1 MSFLVASGHVQV
13 DANTGD
19 AKDEI
24 RDLIQAMGG
33 ISPSARASADA
44 LKDLGRRAAT
54 SGQSLGRLATK
65 AQQTERALSQL
76 RAVAGDIQ
84 VTADLD
90 DQTTSGLAA
99 VSAAIRDLKAE
110 SPIRIEVEF
119 DGQAAGGLAQLRA
132 EAQDIRVVVDID
144 DQTEGGATAV
154 RAALQDLRAQG
165 PVRLDVTVDAQL
177 GEITGAAQ
185 AMRDLRGNARDAGQ
199 AFTTLATRAA
209 AAAIA
214 LNAVQNA
221 AQDASRA
228 LRTLRGRAAAAS
240 AAMQELR
247 DSSARTASALRQI
260 ATRSAA
266 ADDNLNTLSTRTRT
280 LRSDMDDLDGSV
292 RRAGGG
298 MRTLRGNLGG
308 GGSGGSSGDAGSML
322 EKLKAAAISLVPA
335 LIPVAAAM
343 VPIAASAA
351 AAGVA
356 IGAFGAAAAGQ
367 VKSMTEAAQ
376 AEAKYDKAVK
386 EHGRTSEEA
395 AKAQMAYANTVKDM
409 PPATRQAA
417 AAFSVLKDQY
427 KDWSKALAADTMPV
441 VTKSMAVF
449 GALLPRLTPMVKGA
463 SVELDRMMNVLGGAV
478 QTDGFKRFMDSF
490 AKFSSDVLSKATT
503 GMVKFSQALDSGAV
517 GSDVSKF
524 MDYVRS
530 NGPLVG
536 DTLGNLARA
545 AARLLVAGSDA
556 GVGMLQLVNAL
567 AKLVNAIPTS
577 VLSTILQLYAG
588 MKLLKI
594 GMAGVAA
601 VTTSSAI
608 ARLGAYF
615 QLMRTAGVGTTLR
628 ATAASMTTMQK
639 AAGALGILGAVAVG
653 INALAEKARG
663 APPDVDRLTSSL
675 KTLSATGKWTGEL
688 KATFGDM
695 DGFVSKLG
703 KLKNESAAMEKAK
716 PFLAF
721 SGLGPFADTA
731 VTKLDDLVRGTKSLG
746 ATKDDFKSFDQA
758 LAAMATNG
766 YAKQAAE
773 QFDDMKAAW
782 LGSGRSLKEFNS
794 VFPDYRSAVGGLKA
808 EQKLAADGMGLFGQQ
823 AVDTKTKLDAQK
835 ASADGLRSSIQALND
850 VNRAALG
857 GMIGFEA
864 AIDATAKAAKE
875 NKGSLHMVNGEL
887 DLNSPKAQ
895 AAATALADLAAKTD
909 EATAKAREGG
919 ASWEKVNGIY
929 SRGRSNLVDYARQM
943 GLSKTEAEQ
952 FARSVLKIP
961 DSKALRLKMNAEDA
975 KGDLDAFI
983 SKVKGAP
990 SSKSVTMKA
999 LTKTAEGILED
1010 LGFKVKRMPD
1020 GSVTISAKTGTAL
1033 ANIGAVQRA
1042 RDNLQS
1048 KSITLTTYSR
1058 FVNVGPNPG
1067 KQFGRLASGGR
1078 VPGYASGGDVQSF
1091 PGGGYVDGPGTPTSD
1106 SILAVMGSGA
1116 AARVSRTEY
1125 VVKAAAVEKYGV
1137 PFMDAVNS
1145 GRLRLPGYAKGGK
1158 LTAKQKAAAEK
1169 KKRAA
1174 DAEKQRQKE
1183 GKSAL
1188 TSDVTFTTGGKLAGY
1203 KNTETVHDLGMPD
1216 SVSSLVSSVNSY
1228 LSNIK
1233 KAFTGKT
1240 ESALVSKMTASGKAL
1255 LDNQKKLEANNKAL
1269 DAAKTTLDDL
1279 KGKFDSLKSS
1289 VSSSLV
1295 GFGNITKIGK
1305 YGTSA
1310 DTLIKQL
1317 TSDTTRTTEFS
1328 KQLEALKGKG
1338 LNATA
1343 ISDIAAAGV
1352 TGGGMA
1358 TAQSL
1363 LNASPDQI
1371 KQINELQAQLQK
1383 SADAA
1388 GTTAANAMY
1397 GAGLHAAEGLVAGLT
1412 AKQKAIESTMMAI
1425 AKSMEAAIKKALG
1438 IKSPSKVMEPIGD
1451 FAFQGVE
1458 QGWVKR
1464 QAAGNTLISG
1474 STAGIRT
1481 KPSYIRA
1488 VAPAASS
1495 PAGSGVVVNLTPT
1508 FNTMTLPG
1516 PAERRSFVRAMV
1528 KDINDELLDYQKA
1541 RRR

>member
-1 MSFLVASGHVQV
+1 MTFDG
-13 DANTGD
+13 
-19 AKDEI
+19 
-24 RDLIQAMGG
+24 
-33 ISPSARASADA
+33 
-44 LKDLGRRAAT
+44 RAAGELT
-54 SGQSLGRLATK
+54 RLR
-65 AQQTERALSQL
+65 TEARDISIA
-76 RAVAGDIQ
+76 AV
-84 VTADLD
+84 LD
-90 DQTTSGLAA
+90 DQT
-99 VSAAIRDLKAE
+99 
-110 SPIRIEVEF
+110 
-119 DGQAAGGLAQLRA
+119 AAG
-132 EAQDIRVVVDID
+132 V
-144 DQTEGGATAV
+144 TAV
-154 RAALQDLRAQG
+154 HGALRDLRAQS
-165 PVRLDVTVDAQL
+165 PVRLDVTFQGQP
-177 GEITGAAQ
+177 GEITAAAQ
-185 AMRDLRGNARDAGQ
+185 AMRDLRGNARDSGQ
-199 AFTTLATRAA
+199 ALAALAARAA
-209 AAAIA
+209 AAALA
-214 LNAVQNA
+214 LTAVENA
-221 AQDASRA
+221 AQGASRA

-240 AAMQELR
+240 VAMQELR
-247 DSSARTASALRQI
+247 TSSARAATALRQI

-292 RRAGGG
+292 RRAGAG
-298 MRTLRGNLGG
+298 MRNLRGNLGG
-308 GGSGGSSGDAGSML
+308 GGSGGSSDDAGGVL
-322 EKLKAAAISLVPA
+322 EKLTAAAISLVPA
-335 LIPVAAAM
+335 LVPVAAAM

-356 IGAFGAAAAGQ
+356 IGAFGAAVTGQ

-376 AEAKYDKAVK
+376 AEDKFDKAVK

-395 AKAQMAYANTVKDM
+395 AKAQLAYANTVKDM
-409 PPATRQAA
+409 PPATRKAA

-490 AKFSSDVLSKATT
+490 AQFTTGVLSKATT

-524 MDYVRS
+524 MDYVRA

-545 AARLLVAGSDA
+545 ATRLLVAGSDA

-577 VLSTILQLYAG
+577 VLSTILQVYAG

-594 GMAGVAA
+594 GIAGVTA
-601 VTTSSAI
+601 VTTSSAVAGLSNFVRA
-608 ARLGAYF
+608 ARFG
-615 QLMRTAGVGTTLR
+615 GVGSAINGVAQRLTTL
-628 ATAASMTTMQK
+628 QK
-639 AAGALGILGAVAVG
+639 AAGALGILGAVAMG

-663 APPDVDRLTSSL
+663 APPDVDRLTTSL
-675 KTLSATGKWTGEL
+675 KTLSTTGKFTGEL
-688 KATFGDM
+688 KKTFGDM
-695 DGFVSKLG
+695 DGFIAKLRT
-703 KLKNESAAMEKAK
+703 LKGTQAALDK
-716 PFLAF
+716 
-721 SGLGPFADTA
+721 GLEWPKKIGGVGIVIDA
-731 VTKLDDLVRGTKSLG
+731 VLPKLDDLVNGSKSIG
-746 ATKDDFKSFDQA
+746 AMKDDFKSFDESF
-758 LAAMATNG
+758 AAMATGGHANE
-766 YAKQAAE
+766 AAAE
-773 QFDDMKAAW
+773 FKKFETAMRGAGMSTKQIAEM
-782 LGSGRSLKEFNS
+782 
-794 VFPDYRSAVGGLKA
+794 FPQYTSAVGSLKA
-808 EQKLAADGMGLFGQQ
+808 EQELAARGMGLFGQQ
-823 AVDTKTKLDAQK
+823 AVDTGAKLAAQK
-835 ASADGLRSSIQALND
+835 ASADGLRQSIQALND

-909 EATAKAREGG
+909 EATSKAREGG

-929 SRGRSNLVDYARQM
+929 SRGRSNLIDYARQM
-943 GLSKTEAEQ
+943 GLSKTEAEA

-975 KGDLDAFI
+975 KTDLDAFI

-990 SSKSVTMKA
+990 SSKSVTVKA
-999 LTKTAEGILED
+999 LTKSAETILEN
-1010 LGFKVKRMPD
+1010 LGYKVKRMPD

-1033 ANIGAVQRA
+1033 ANIGAVQAA
-1042 RDNLQS
+1042 RDRLQS

-1091 PGGGYVDGPGTPTSD
+1091 PSGGYVDGPGTPTSD
-1106 SILAVMGSGA
+1106 SILALMGSGA

-1137 PFMDAVNS
+1137 GFLDAVNS
-1145 GRLRLPGYAKGGK
+1145 GRLRLPGFAKGGK
-1158 LTAKQKAAAEK
+1158 LTAKQRAAAEK

-1174 DAEKQRQKE
+1174 EAEKQRQKE

-1240 ESALVSKMTASGKAL
+1240 ESALVSKMTSSGKAL

-1269 DAAKTTLDDL
+1269 DAAKSTLEDL

-1317 TSDTTRTTEFS
+1317 QSDTSRTTEFS

-1438 IKSPSKVMEPIGD
+1438 IKSPSRVMAKVGD

-1474 STAGIRT
+1474 GTAGIRT

-1495 PAGSGVVVNLTPT
+1495 PAGSSVVVNLTPT
-1508 FNTMTLPG
+1508 FNSMTLPS
-1516 PAERRSFVRAMV
+1516 ASERRTFVRAMV
-1528 KDINDELLDYQKA
+1528 RDINDELLNYQKE